1 MVDGGGSPISA
12 GERPNR
18 GRGWV
23 EELRGKAAQL
33 GTRGIEAGWRGVAGA
48 ANGDELCSCSGSARG
63 LTRTKGEREMDRDG
77 DGNG

>member
-1 MVDGGGSPISA
+1 MA
-12 GERPNR
+12 
-18 GRGWV
+18 
-23 EELRGKAAQL
+23 LA
-33 GTRGIEAGWRGVAGA
+33 RGIEWRVMGKAGA